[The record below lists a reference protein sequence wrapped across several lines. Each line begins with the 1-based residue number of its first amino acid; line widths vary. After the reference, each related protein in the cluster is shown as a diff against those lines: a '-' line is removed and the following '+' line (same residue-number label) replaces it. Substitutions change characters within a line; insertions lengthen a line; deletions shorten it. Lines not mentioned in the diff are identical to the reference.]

1 MTAIDKI
8 RTALIDKILAIK
20 DKEFLE
26 ALDKLIA
33 SSKAEDEIVA
43 LTKEQKT
50 MLEMSEND
58 IKEGKLISQDA
69 MKRRN
74 LEWLNEI

>member
-8 RTALIDKILAIK
+8 RTALIDKILSINDK
-20 DKEFLE
+20 DFLE

-69 MKRRN
+69 MTKRN